1 VTLLL
6 IVTGKFQKR
15 MSSYEKEQGKDVGIL
30 LISDLVP
37 INLIL

>member
-1 VTLLL
+1 
-6 IVTGKFQKR
+6 